1 MSETVDRYRRRRSAA
16 ASALE
21 PSIKQEF
28 AVLAQEWLA
37 LADQWDWV
45 ERRFRHR
52 KCRPRIP
59 DRPSMLTILAA
70 GTKYH
75 FVQLN
80 IGGTAGREPAR
91 PGETGMH
98 LLVLM
103 ILAAAVTGASAQTS
117 TSQANPPPSSD
128 QSSPTDLSAH
138 QQHIEQQ
145 PQGSTGPLDTTSG
158 GAPAES
164 PQGQSPPGMQAAP
177 EGSSK
182 VITNGK

>member
-1 MSETVDRYRRRRSAA
+1 MLTTSAVLRQKRILLRTVDIA
-16 ASALE
+16 
-21 PSIKQEF
+21 
-28 AVLAQEWLA
+28 
-37 LADQWDWV
+37 
-45 ERRFRHR
+45 
-52 KCRPRIP
+52 
-59 DRPSMLTILAA
+59 
-70 GTKYH
+70 
-75 FVQLN
+75 
-80 IGGTAGREPAR
+80 GTAGREPAR
-91 PGETGMH
+91 PGETDMH

-103 ILAAAVTGASAQTS
+103 ILAAAVTGASPQTS
-117 TSQANPPPSSD
+117 TPHANPPPSSD

-158 GAPAES
+158 GALAES